1 MIKMYIKPT
10 CSTCRT
16 AMQMAKE
23 CETEIEMV
31 EYLIDTPSEKELL
44 ELTQQLGVKP
54 FDLVRTKESLYKEK
68 YEGKKISDKQ
78 WLKILHKNPILIE
91 RPIITDG
98 THAIIGRPPTLIA
111 DFLNKKQ
118 KTKKKSK

>member
-16 AMQMAKE
+16 AVQLAKA
-23 CETEIEMV
+23 CDVSVEMV

-44 ELTQQLGVKP
+44 ELTQQLGVKL

-98 THAIIGRPPTLIA
+98 THAVIGRPPTLIV
-111 DFLNKKQ
+111 DFLNQKQ

>member
-1 MIKMYIKPT
+1 
-10 CSTCRT
+10 
-16 AMQMAKE
+16 MQMAKE
-23 CETEIEMV
+23 CETEIEMI

-118 KTKKKSK
+118 KTKKKLK

>member
-1 MIKMYIKPT
+1 MYIKPT

-16 AMQMAKE
+16 AMQMVKE
-23 CETEIEMV
+23 CAAEVEMV

-91 RPIITDG
+91 RPIITNG
-98 THAIIGRPPTLIA
+98 TQAVIGRPPSLIV

>member
-1 MIKMYIKPT
+1 MIRMYIKPT

-16 AMQMAKE
+16 AMQMVKE
-23 CETEIEMV
+23 CAAEVEMV
-31 EYLIDTPSEKELL
+31 EYLIDTPSEEELL
-44 ELTQQLGVKP
+44 KLTQQLGVKP
-54 FDLVRTKESLYKEK
+54 FDMVRTKESLYKEK

-91 RPIITDG
+91 RPIITNG
-98 THAIIGRPPTLIA
+98 TQAVIGRPPSLIV